1 MALCGSSQMRPFVV
15 ADELLDVVTAERA
28 LRAQRRAGKDELAER
43 GLDLLAVGF
52 VAVHSESIFETARLR
67 ARPMVL
73 GDLGMFVAYRADP
86 EVARFQSWSDYSLE
100 DGRALLASLEGRR
113 LGTAGEWY
121 QLALEEHAGGGLV
134 GDLASKVSE
143 SEPREME
150 VGFTL
155 APAHQGKGMGT
166 EALRGLLDLGFGAL
180 GLHRVVAVTDAL
192 NAPAA
197 ALLARVGMRRE
208 AHFRE
213 NVFFK
218 GCWGSEF
225 LFAML
230 EDEWRTRPE
239 SSAGSA

>member
-1 MALCGSSQMRPFVV
+1 M
-15 ADELLDVVTAERA
+15 
-28 LRAQRRAGKDELAER
+28 
-43 GLDLLAVGF
+43 
-52 VAVHSESIFETARLR
+52 
-67 ARPMVL
+67 
-73 GDLGMFVAYRADP
+73 AYRADP

-113 LGTAGEWY
+113 LGTPGEWY

-134 GDLASKVSE
+134 GDLASRVSE

-155 APAHQGKGMGT
+155 APAHQGKGFGT
-166 EALRGLLDLGFGAL
+166 EALRGLLDLGFGTL

-192 NAPAA
+192 NTPAA
-197 ALLARVGMRRE
+197 ALLEQVGMRQE
-208 AHFRE
+208 AHFLE

-218 GCWGSEF
+218 GAWGSEF

-230 EDEWRTRPE
+230 EHEWRTRRE
-239 SSAGSA
+239 SSTDSA